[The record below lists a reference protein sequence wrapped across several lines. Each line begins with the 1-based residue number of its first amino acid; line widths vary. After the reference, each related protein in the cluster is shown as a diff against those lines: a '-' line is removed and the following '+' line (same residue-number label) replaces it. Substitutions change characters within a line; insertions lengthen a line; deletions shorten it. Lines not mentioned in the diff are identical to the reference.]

1 MFITARITS
10 IFVSSITVHIHDFHI
25 STVIYSTLLLFRLL
39 HSCRLN
45 SDKLR
50 KPWWVLKAQT
60 SWDLQLCLTTFAFE
74 NILILS
80 REIPWSRLKVKEPL
94 SQKHHL
100 SEIRAYTGTQ
110 WFPYENWSR
119 IASAVNQWKSNCI

>member
-1 MFITARITS
+1 MFITARIIST
-10 IFVSSITVHIHDFHI
+10 FVSSIAVHIHDFHI
-25 STVIYSTLLLFRLL
+25 STVIYSTSLLFRLL
-39 HSCRLN
+39 YSCRLN

-50 KPWWVLKAQT
+50 KPRWVLKAQA
-60 SWDLQLCLTTFAFE
+60 SWDLQLCLTTFTFE

-80 REIPWSRLKVKEPL
+80 REIPWSCLRVKGPL

-100 SEIRAYTGTQ
+100 SEIRAYPGTQ

-119 IASAVNQWKSNCI
+119 IASAVNQWKSNCN